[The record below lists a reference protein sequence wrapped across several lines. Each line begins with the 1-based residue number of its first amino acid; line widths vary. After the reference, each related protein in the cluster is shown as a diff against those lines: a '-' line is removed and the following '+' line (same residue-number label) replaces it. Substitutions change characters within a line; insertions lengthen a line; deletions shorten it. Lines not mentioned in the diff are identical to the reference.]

1 MTRTAKIWL
10 VIVLVAVALLL
21 CCVVTL
27 AVGIFLAGVFN
38 VDDIIEVAQGPGS
51 PRVTLAGYE
60 RVQIGMTYDEVAA
73 VFGGPGVRTAQIK
86 VGGEWLEFYSW
97 KDIGDGHA
105 TIVFKNGLVSDKSQ
119 NGLR

>member
-51 PRVTLAGYE
+51 PRVTLASYE
-60 RVQIGMTYDEVAA
+60 RVQIGMTYEEVAA

-105 TIVFKNGLVSDKSQ
+105 TIVFKNGRVSEKNQ

>member
-1 MTRTAKIWL
+1 VTRTAKIWL
-10 VIVLVAVALLL
+10 VIVLVTVALLL
-21 CCVVTL
+21 CCVVIL

-38 VDDIIEVAQGPGS
+38 VGDIVEVARGPGS
-51 PRVTLAGYE
+51 PRVTLASYE
-60 RVQIGMTYDEVAA
+60 RIQIGMTYDEVAA

-86 VGGEWLEFYSW
+86 VAGEWLEFYSW

-105 TIVFKNGLVSDKSQ
+105 TIVFKNGRVSEKNQ

>member
-10 VIVLVAVALLL
+10 VIVLVALVLLM

-38 VDDIIEVAQGPGS
+38 VDDIVGVAQGPGS
-51 PRVTLAGYE
+51 PRVTLTNYE
-60 RVQIGMTYDEVAA
+60 RVQMGMTYDEVAA
-73 VFGGPGVRTAQIK
+73 VFGGPGVRTAQIE
-86 VGGEWLEFYSW
+86 VAGEWLEFYSW

-105 TIVFKNGLVSDKSQ
+105 TIVFKNGRVSEKNQ

>member
-27 AVGIFLAGVFN
+27 AACIFLAGVFN

-51 PRVTLAGYE
+51 PRVTLANFE

-105 TIVFKNGLVSDKSQ
+105 TIVFKNGRVSEKNQ